1 MFPKIIEICKGNLSQ
16 SLILIFIQE
25 SGIKSILNTSR
36 NDNKIS
42 QIQITAILMANGQA
56 GITKKDQ
63 IDIFYYLHYLKGLE
77 SLFWYLNID
86 FKP

>member
-1 MFPKIIEICKGNLSQ
+1 MFPKNIEICKGNLSQ

-42 QIQITAILMANGQA
+42 QIQIKAILMANQA
-56 GITKKDQ
+56 NWYNKKV
-63 IDIFYYLHYLKGLE
+63 
-77 SLFWYLNID
+77 SN
-86 FKP
+86 